1 VVNIKRAAQANATA
15 SARALIA
22 ALEEFTDA
30 AEYNSWSKTRI
41 IRELRKEIDDMRQ
54 EVILLNQSNKG

>member
-1 VVNIKRAAQANATA
+1 MTRDQRARAAKQVK
-15 SARALIA
+15 LFID

-30 AEYNSWSKTRI
+30 AEYNSWSKARI

-54 EVILLNQSNKG
+54 EVIILDQSNKG